1 MINNEINQVL
11 KEKIRT
17 VLQKIQDNTISRP
30 ELATFDMR
38 EHGLYWEL
46 GILVKQ
52 FVDLNKIPN
61 DHVNDFL
68 STEFRELEKEI
79 RNEGKRKGKE
89 PFPTWFMESKQAK
102 KIKPP
107 AQTWVQLSWE
117 FADQYQDEER
127 WKLVADL
134 SGHRFKDNDGN
145 SLFTRKF
152 AEDLLPYFSKK
163 EPIPN
168 AEELQ
173 KIFIKEISKFDKKP
187 SRESQW
193 EPLVSQIFGKS
204 KIDITKAKE
213 NFFSIKSE
221 VEEAI
226 DKNDGTPKQREE
238 FVKSIQ
244 LNELNSLRTLLRLIS
259 LTDEK
264 KFEKRLK
271 DLGKLPPTIK
281 TKHVEVKEL
290 YKILYLLI
298 KDSNSRKKFLKRIN
312 SYELTLLNTK
322 LKAVTNEDA
331 YMEYLETQKLRE
343 ELFS

>member
-1 MINNEINQVL
+1 MNNDNNKIL
-11 KEKIRT
+11 IEKIKT
-17 VLQKIQDNTISRP
+17 VIQKIQDKTVPRP
-30 ELATFDMR
+30 ELGNFEMR

-52 FVDLNKIPN
+52 FVDLNKIPD
-61 DHVNDFL
+61 DHVSDFL
-68 STEFRELEKEI
+68 LRNFRELEKEI
-79 RNEGKRKGKE
+79 RDAGKRKGKE
-89 PFPTWFMESKQAK
+89 SFPTWFMENKQTK

-107 AQTWVQLSWE
+107 EETWIQLCWE
-117 FADQYQDEER
+117 FVDQYQDKER
-127 WKLVADL
+127 WNLVADL
-134 SGHRFKDNDGN
+134 SGHRFQDNNGN

-152 AEDLLPYFSKK
+152 AEDLLSYFSKK

-173 KIFIKEISKFDKKP
+173 QIFIKEISKFDKKP

-193 EPLVSQIFGKS
+193 EPLITQIFGQS

-221 VEEAI
+221 VVEVI
-226 DKNDGTPKQREE
+226 DKNTGTLKQREE

-244 LNELNSLRTLLRLIS
+244 LDELNSLRTLLRLIG

-271 DLGKLPPTIK
+271 DLGKMPTTIK
-281 TKHVEVKEL
+281 TKHVEAKEL
-290 YKILYLLI
+290 YKILYSLI
-298 KDSNSRKKFLKRIN
+298 KDSNSRDKFLKRIS

-331 YMEYLETQKLRE
+331 YQEYLETQKLRE

>member
-1 MINNEINQVL
+1 MTNTEINQVL
-11 KEKIRT
+11 KGKIRI
-17 VLQKIQDNTISRP
+17 VLQKIQDNTISRR
-30 ELATFDMR
+30 ELGTFDMR
-38 EHGLYWEL
+38 EHSLYWEL

-52 FVDLNKIPN
+52 FVDLNKIP
-61 DHVNDFL
+61 DDRVNDFL
-68 STEFRELEKEI
+68 STEFRGIEKEI

-107 AQTWVQLSWE
+107 AETWVQLSWE
-117 FADQYQDEER
+117 FADKYQDEER
-127 WKLVADL
+127 WNLVANL
-134 SGHRFKDNDGN
+134 SGHRFKDNNGN

-152 AEDLLPYFSKK
+152 AEDLLSYFSKK
-163 EPIPN
+163 EPMPN

-173 KIFIKEISKFDKKP
+173 QIFIKEISKFDKKP

-193 EPLVSQIFGKS
+193 APLIAQIFGHS

-213 NFFSIKSE
+213 NLLLIKSE

-226 DKNDGTPKQREE
+226 DKNTGTPKQREE

-244 LNELNSLRTLLRLIS
+244 LEEINSLRKLLRLIG

-271 DLGKLPPTIK
+271 DLGKIPTTIK
-281 TKHVEVKEL
+281 TKHVEAKEL
-290 YKILYLLI
+290 YKILYSLI
-298 KDSNSRKKFLKRIN
+298 KDFNSRRKFLKRV
-312 SYELTLLNTK
+312 SPYELTLLNTK

-331 YMEYLETQKLRE
+331 YQEYLETQKLRE